1 MTLLIIVVLA
11 ILALGLILAYLPTFD
26 YKYKKEIFVV
36 CGAFIMGINF
46 IKILPFGILKIGEQA
61 GLYLLLGFF
70 IQLLFEKMSEGVE
83 HGHIHHHHSA
93 PPTFGFQIILGL
105 SLHSILEALPLAQL
119 LQEEPEV
126 FHKYLLGILV
136 HHLPATLAL
145 VSILRLSGFSM
156 KLVWAGIL
164 FFSLSTPL
172 GFWIGKSFSIN
183 YVGELLCIA
192 SGSLM
197 HISTTVIFETE
208 GKKNHHFEWKKI
220 FLIGIGIALAFV
232 I

>member
-83 HGHIHHHHSA
+83 MVY
-93 PPTFGFQIILGL
+93 FYEGL
-105 SLHSILEALPLAQL
+105 LE
-119 LQEEPEV
+119 
-126 FHKYLLGILV
+126 
-136 HHLPATLAL
+136 
-145 VSILRLSGFSM
+145 RLF
-156 KLVWAGIL
+156 L
-164 FFSLSTPL
+164 FFRDEKET
-172 GFWIGKSFSIN
+172 
-183 YVGELLCIA
+183 GEL
-192 SGSLM
+192 
-197 HISTTVIFETE
+197 
-208 GKKNHHFEWKKI
+208 
-220 FLIGIGIALAFV
+220 FV
-232 I
+232 VCTFVDYTH